1 LVIDNQGL
9 ISTRSLDNQS
19 ATSQSTSDVTKP
31 AAVEVAEP
39 PLKKWKYLSAKQ
51 LASVPARAASNGPQF
66 EMNKYLIEIR
76 NGPVVTDAMAFW
88 RQRRLVYPIL
98 APLAEDLVAAPAS
111 QAYVER
117 IFSVCG
123 LFTAGRRNR
132 MEKSLEMRTFLKL
145 NSHFID

>member
-1 LVIDNQGL
+1 M
-9 ISTRSLDNQS
+9 ISTRLLNSRS
-19 ATSQSTSDVTKP
+19 AAATSQSTSDSDVTSPSP
-31 AAVEVAEP
+31 AAAEVAEP
-39 PLKKWKYLSAKQ
+39 ALKKWKCLAAKQ
-51 LASVPARAASNGPQF
+51 LASAPARAASSGPQS
-66 EMNKYLIEIR
+66 EITKYLIEIR
-76 NGPVVTDAMAFW
+76 NSPVVTDAIAFW

-145 NSHFID
+145 NSHLID